1 MPCSEQVLRAS
12 WHHEIPLELTGS
24 RVSATAGACKA
35 MVRDAGTDRPP
46 ASSSCEVPAPPL
58 GRGLVRRFGVWFC
71 SRSGSSQ
78 QLREHLWQMAP
89 MGCSLPAQTGSE
101 HMMGSAVAWEVRI
114 PWGTAFRL
122 VSGHCQRHGQD
133 RPFSVSTCHAL
144 TLPMYTAGQAAVR
157 SPPGNCA
164 DSRSQPPRSLCASL
178 SLSLSVS
185 VCPSLCLR
193 LSVYMA
199 LYCSGNGEPPRQ
211 R

>member
-71 SRSGSSQ
+71 FRSGSSQ

-101 HMMGSAVAWEVRI
+101 HMMGS
-114 PWGTAFRL
+114 GSCL
-122 VSGHCQRHGQD
+122 GSQDSLGHC
-133 RPFSVSTCHAL
+133 FSPCKWP
-144 TLPMYTAGQAAVR
+144 LPATWTGQAFLGEHV
-157 SPPGNCA
+157 SCSDLA
-164 DSRSQPPRSLCASL
+164 DVHSRSGSCPLSPWKLC
-178 SLSLSVS
+178 
-185 VCPSLCLR
+185 
-193 LSVYMA
+193 
-199 LYCSGNGEPPRQ
+199 
-211 R
+211 